1 MSGNIEI
8 TKCHG
13 IKTTKRCIDENRV
26 KFMLKI
32 EMMRAKMLHPNLLF
46 L

>member
-1 MSGNIEI
+1 MSRNIET

-13 IKTTKRCIDENRV
+13 IKTTKRCNNENRV
-26 KFMLKI
+26 KLMLKI